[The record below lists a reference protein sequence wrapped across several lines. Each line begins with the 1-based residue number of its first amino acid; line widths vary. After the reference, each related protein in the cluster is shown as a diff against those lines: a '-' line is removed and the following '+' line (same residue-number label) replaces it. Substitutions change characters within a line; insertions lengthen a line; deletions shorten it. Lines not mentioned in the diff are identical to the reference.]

1 MIRTRQPQGAVRVNW
16 GSSLSRA
23 LAFCAPLNPG
33 GGFQDIAGNQL
44 GVRTGLGSQTVAP
57 NGSYPLFGTGSYL
70 DFSNNIAGVTGAT
83 PVTIAW
89 TQTVRTPLSYSAL
102 LNWKP
107 PGAANTF
114 LIYQSASDSMY
125 YFVAGLR
132 GGTPVSFSA
141 VVGTQVDGR
150 TDRYALVMS
159 SGVAGAAAS
168 FALFANGSKLT
179 TAATQGFGAN
189 TDAAFRIGARDAGSD
204 PFEGGVGNFHIWTR
218 ALSDAEGAIWSTP
231 GGEFSCYAPSRRVWV
246 QLAANEATTDTAD
259 GATVTATAS
268 AIAGSATGNSAVD
281 AAADGASVGAT
292 ASAIAGSAT
301 AASATTAAMV
311 AATASVVAGS
321 ATAASATTAAT
332 VAATASTIAG
342 SATAASAA
350 SSATVTATA
359 SAQPG
364 TASGTA
370 SGTATGATQI
380 ATASPQPGSA
390 TAASAATGST
400 VTATASALP
409 GTATGASASTATG
422 ATVIAAAEIVV
433 GAATA
438 SSAAASALAIATA
451 SAIAGTASSATPQ
464 KVQPASDISTGGWT
478 SSLGGALY
486 DALNET
492 TQDDGDYVY
501 SPNNP
506 TTETFEVKLAAMSD
520 PLSSAGH
527 ILRIGLAALNLDTT
541 FDLKLVQGTTVLDS
555 WSETVTAGT
564 TATRSR
570 TFDAS
575 VANAISDYTDVRI
588 RVTAHG

>member
-1 MIRTRQPQGAVRVNW
+1 MIWTRQPQGAVRVNW

-125 YFVAGLR
+125 YFVAGPR

-231 GGEFSCYAPSRRVWV
+231 GGEFSCYAPSRRVWA
-246 QLAANEATTDTAD
+246 QLGAAAGGGADTTVAPSKGALVATGYAPAIVRKANQTVAPTLGHAVIAGRTPGVSQTVVTTVAPTLAHATITGRQPGVVRTDNQAVAPSLAR
-259 GATVTATAS
+259 ATVTGRAPG
-268 AIAGSATGNSAVD
+268 IEQDIG
-281 AAADGASVGAT
+281 
-292 ASAIAGSAT
+292 
-301 AASATTAAMV
+301 V
-311 AATASVVAGS
+311 AP
-321 ATAASATTAAT
+321 
-332 VAATASTIAG
+332 TIAHL
-342 SATAASAA
+342 
-350 SSATVTATA
+350 
-359 SAQPG
+359 
-364 TASGTA
+364 
-370 SGTATGATQI
+370 TATGR
-380 ATASPQPGSA
+380 QPGI
-390 TAASAATGST
+390 TQN
-400 VTATASALP
+400 VTSFIAPSKGAL
-409 GTATGASASTATG
+409 TATGKQPAVQQTASQTIAPSKGVAYLAGYAPVVEIAGGSQILLPSKGVLTLTGYAPEVSTGGELGGKPVFARRRKRYLVKDRVYDDLDP
-422 ATVIAAAEIVV
+422 ADVIAAAKEAGVDLGDVREVV
-433 GAATA
+433 KEPTAQKSRPRRADDDGREYWLPQEFWGRAAARQKLEATA
-438 SSAAASALAIATA
+438 PLGEDFQRAVEALRASAGPLQARMALRRRQEEEAI
-451 SAIAGTASSATPQ
+451 
-464 KVQPASDISTGGWT
+464 
-478 SSLGGALY
+478 
-486 DALNET
+486 
-492 TQDDGDYVY
+492 
-501 SPNNP
+501 
-506 TTETFEVKLAAMSD
+506 
-520 PLSSAGH
+520 
-527 ILRIGLAALNLDTT
+527 ILLMA
-541 FDLKLVQGTTVLDS
+541 
-555 WSETVTAGT
+555 
-564 TATRSR
+564 
-570 TFDAS
+570 
-575 VANAISDYTDVRI
+575 
-588 RVTAHG
+588 